1 MNTDEL
7 RVLILRIT
15 RINGKAGT
23 TAACIRAQIRT
34 EDKSVSEKRI
44 DESIAYLVD
53 RGFLRES
60 KSKVS
65 AMMRLRIAPDGIDF
79 LDEEGF

>member
-15 RINGKAGT
+15 RVNGKAGT

-44 DESIAYLVD
+44 DESI
-53 RGFLRES
+53 GFLRES

>member
-1 MNTDEL
+1 MNTDDL
-7 RVLILRIT
+7 RILILRIA
-15 RINGKAGT
+15 RVNGTAGT

-34 EDKSVSEKRI
+34 EDKHVSEKRI
-44 DESIAYLVD
+44 AESIAYLVD
-53 RGFLRES
+53 RGLLIER

-65 AMMRLRIAPDGIDF
+65 ATMRLRVGADGIDF